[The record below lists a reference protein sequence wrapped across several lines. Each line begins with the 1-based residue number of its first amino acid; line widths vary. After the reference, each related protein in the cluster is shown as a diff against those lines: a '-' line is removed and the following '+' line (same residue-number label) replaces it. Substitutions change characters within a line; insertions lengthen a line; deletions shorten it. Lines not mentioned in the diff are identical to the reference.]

1 MGKDVIVCGGQMCVE
16 GLSPMQRSP
25 DKMTNPNN
33 LPPIYP
39 QSQKSFPH
47 CHIVRTTYPQFTN
60 VNNFIFM
67 CSPTIFIHMDIT
79 VDTLSYDLTQMDE
92 DKIRIVVSLNEEV
105 ELGTLYFEKAKRMF
119 QRKPIGMNAWA
130 CVDAKVEGL
139 YIYGGDNITPKDI
152 VAKCQSI
159 IASL

>member
-1 MGKDVIVCGGQMCVE
+1 
-16 GLSPMQRSP
+16 
-25 DKMTNPNN
+25 
-33 LPPIYP
+33 
-39 QSQKSFPH
+39 
-47 CHIVRTTYPQFTN
+47 
-60 VNNFIFM
+60 M

-105 ELGTLYFEKAKRMF
+105 ELGTLYFEKAKKMF

-139 YIYGGDNITPKDI
+139 YVYGGDNITPKDI
-152 VAKCQSI
+152 VSKCQSLI
-159 IASL
+159 SSL